1 MKLFDAIASVGDEG
15 ISVDEIASKTTADP
29 LLVCKE
35 LQLLSDI
42 DADGTFTVR
51 LSRNLAAAGVL
62 KETGKEKFAPTP
74 LSKSYVSSS
83 PISQCIIHMY
93 VHALSMQLWPY

>member
-15 ISVDEIASKTTADP
+15 VNVDEISSKTTADP

-35 LQLLSDI
+35 LQLLYDMDTNS
-42 DADGTFTVR
+42 TFAVR

-74 LSKSYVSSS
+74 LSKIYVSSS
-83 PISQCIIHMY
+83 PISQCIIH
-93 VHALSMQLWPY
+93 L